1 MRSHKSR
8 RFPAVLVTA
17 GALLLTLSGCAAW
30 RLSQSAE
37 LARRSEPLQQAPAD
51 ATVTLLIVGD
61 STAVG
66 TGASAAQH
74 SLAGLLAHD
83 HPRLR
88 IDNRARDGAKFADV
102 LSQLGTLGAGDRY
115 DLVLVQAGGND
126 VIRLRDLDA
135 LRSDVDQVTA
145 RARAHSDRVIVMP
158 AGNVGNAPFFFPPL
172 SWWMT
177 RRARDLHGFVRSA
190 AAQHGAV
197 YVNLFHERADDPF
210 VLHPELNASDGLHP
224 SDAGYRVWFDQ
235 LMAQA
240 DLAGPLAAARKR

>member
-1 MRSHKSR
+1 MKRPR
-8 RFPAVLVTA
+8 LTLWLLITGGAVLL
-17 GALLLTLSGCAAW
+17 GLSGCAAW
-30 RLSQSAE
+30 RIAESAE

-51 ATVTLLIVGD
+51 ARMKLLIVGD

-66 TGASAAQH
+66 TGASSAKH

-83 HPRLR
+83 HPGLH
-88 IDNRARDGAKFADV
+88 IDNRARDGAQFSDV
-102 LSQLGTLGAGDRY
+102 LAQLRTLEPGDRY

-135 LRSDVDQVTA
+135 LRSDIDQVVA
-145 RARAHSDRVIVMP
+145 RARGHSDRVIVMP

-177 RRARDLHGFVRSA
+177 RRARELHGFVRSA
-190 AAQHGAV
+190 AAQHGAA

-210 VLHPELNASDGLHP
+210 VLRPELNASDGLHP
-224 SDAGYRVWFDQ
+224 SDAGYRLWFDQ

-240 DLAGPLAAARKR
+240 DLAGPLAAARGR

>member
-1 MRSHKSR
+1 MKPPR
-8 RFPAVLVTA
+8 RTPLLLITGGAVLLA
-17 GALLLTLSGCAAW
+17 LSGCAAW
-30 RLSQSAE
+30 RIAESAE
-37 LARRSEPLQQAPAD
+37 LARRSEPLQQAPSD

-66 TGASAAQH
+66 TGASSAQH
-74 SLAGLLAHD
+74 SVAGLLAHD

-88 IDNRARDGAKFADV
+88 IDNRARDGAKFSD
-102 LSQLGTLGAGDRY
+102 LLDQLGTLGPGDRY

-126 VIRLRDLDA
+126 VIRLRDFDA
-135 LRSDVDQVTA
+135 MRSDIDQVTA
-145 RARAHSDRVIVMP
+145 RAREHSERVIVMP

-177 RRARDLHGFVRSA
+177 HRARDLHGLVRTA

-197 YVNLFHERADDPF
+197 YVNLFHERDDDPF
-210 VLHPELNASDGLHP
+210 VRRPELNASDGLHP

-240 DLAGPLAAARKR
+240 DLAGILVAARGP